1 MNSQNYPKE
10 SSKLRKRVQKAITAG
25 IWAWQTGRNDP
36 LAKKKSEIDNRSAG
50 NGSKKRSLED
60 VLTSIPRRD
69 IEPLQTEDV
78 SLPIIQQQTFKTS
91 KIRAVSRLF
100 VWVFMINS
108 FLAGNLWDRLRGR
121 DSQTRRAVRLRR
133 TFERVGGTFI
143 KFGQQMAMRIDLLP
157 WAYTIELAKMLDRI
171 PPFPLEQA
179 IEIIERSTGK
189 KWQEIFS
196 VFDPEPIGSASVACV
211 YQAILKTGEKVAVKV
226 RRPKIGELFM
236 ADFLAFDW
244 ILDLAEFLTFFRPG
258 YTENMRNEFKTILL
272 EELDF
277 VQEARFQD
285 MFRRSARKTGKK
297 FFTAPRLFHEYCNL
311 EVIVQEYTSGI
322 WLWEIMAGVEQQN
335 SEALKRMRELNIDP
349 QKVSEHLLW
358 VNYWGMQENLFFH
371 ADPHPANV
379 IVSRNSKLTFIDFG
393 SCGSFNREQRAGL
406 ELTAMASGQN
416 DAEGMARGTL
426 KLFEPLPPLDV
437 KELFQEA
444 EAEYTRVLTIFK
456 SKQEHTEWWERTSVR
471 QWMSF
476 FKFSRKNNIPVT
488 IHTLRM
494 IRATLLY
501 DTVAVRVCKE
511 VDRFDEYLK
520 FKKFR
525 ERQAKE
531 RITDRIKDQAK
542 YGLDDSAFLWFEEI
556 GKTSEKLLFRTRN
569 TLDSPLFN
577 FSSLIGK
584 WVFAASLTFKLLN
597 QVGLITLLGAA
608 ITTIIQLINDQ
619 TLHFV
624 EIISLVVTNQI
635 YLAIVTIL
643 LFTNIRHIL
652 FRFRDQEV

>member
-1 MNSQNYPKE
+1 MNDPK
-10 SSKLRKRVQKAITAG
+10 SPKNPTKIKNRLRKKISASIDD
-25 IWAWQTGRNDP
+25 WQTAQKNSRGKNSSSHELSGD
-36 LAKKKSEIDNRSAG
+36 
-50 NGSKKRSLED
+50 NGSKKRDLKE
-60 VLTSIPRRD
+60 VLTSIPRRE

-78 SLPIIQQQTFKTS
+78 SLPLLQYQKFKTS
-91 KIRAVSRLF
+91 KIKAVRRLF
-100 VWVFMINS
+100 IWAFMIIS
-108 FLAGNLWDRLRGR
+108 FWGGNFWDRLRGR
-121 DSQTRRAVRLRR
+121 DSETRRAVRLRR
-133 TFERVGGTFI
+133 TFEKVGGTFI

-157 WAYTIELAKMLDRI
+157 WAYTVELAKMLDQI

-179 IEIIERSTGK
+179 IEVIERSTGQ
-189 KWQEIFS
+189 KWQDIFS
-196 VFDPEPIGSASVACV
+196 VFDPKPIGSASVACV
-211 YQAILKTGEKVAVKV
+211 YQAVLRTGEKVAVKV

-236 ADFLAFDW
+236 ADFQAFDW
-244 ILDLAEFLTFFRPG
+244 ILDFAEFLTIFRPG
-258 YTENMRNEFKTILL
+258 YTENMRNEFKSILL

-285 MFRRSARKTGKK
+285 MFRRCAKKTGKK
-297 FFTAPRLFHEYCNL
+297 FFTAPKLFHEFCNM
-311 EVIVQEYTSGI
+311 EIIVQEYTSGI
-322 WLWEIMAGVEQQN
+322 WLWEIMAGVEQKN
-335 SEALKRMRELNIDP
+335 AEALKRMRELNIDP
-349 QKVSEHLLW
+349 KKVSENLLW

-379 IVSRNSKLTFIDFG
+379 IVSKNSKLTFIDFG

-501 DTVAVRVCKE
+501 DTVAVRICKE
-511 VDRFDEYLK
+511 IDRFDEYLK

-525 ERQAKE
+525 EGQAKI
-531 RITDRIKDQAK
+531 RVTDNIKKQAE
-542 YGLDDSAFLWFEEI
+542 YGLDDSVFLWFEDI
-556 GKTSEKLLFRTRN
+556 AKTSEKLMFRTRN

-577 FSSLIGK
+577 FGSLIGK
-584 WVFAASLTFKLLN
+584 WVFSASLILKILSRIGF
-597 QVGLITLLGAA
+597 ISLLGAA
-608 ITTIIQLINDQ
+608 IATIIQFINNETVHLINIFY
-619 TLHFV
+619 L
-624 EIISLVVTNQI
+624 LVTNRI
-635 YLAIVTIL
+635 YQAIIVIL
-643 LFTNIRHIL
+643 IITNIRHIL
-652 FRFRDQEV
+652 FRLREQEV